1 MKRGVAIEDYLK
13 PLQPNQTQC
22 YLTNTLQVA
31 DIVEWTLAQ
40 IGKSTIWQTSFSI
53 SEEFLRRLYFIS
65 KSGNVETIHLLLDF
79 KATQKTLRL
88 WAFLSQVIEH
98 TYLADN
104 HSKVILIQ
112 PVGTPKKLQVSHGES
127 GSPEHLNAAKRQSA
141 CEGAEREMSVAIIT
155 SQNLTRGNRHES
167 AIVTTDPTIFNTLHT
182 EIEDLIKNHS
192 VPLSELYNAQIK

>member
-1 MKRGVAIEDYLK
+1 MKRGTQIEDYLQ
-13 PLQPNQTQC
+13 PLRPQQTQC

-31 DIVEWTLAQ
+31 DIIEWVLSQ

-65 KSGNVETIHLLLDF
+65 KSGNVEQIHLLLDF

-88 WAFLSQVIEH
+88 WAFLTQVIQH

-104 HSKVILIQ
+104 HSKVILIRSQ
-112 PVGTPKKLQVSHGES
+112 TL
-127 GSPEHLNAAKRQSA
+127 
-141 CEGAEREMSVAIIT
+141 SVAIIT

-167 AIVTTDPTIFNTLHT
+167 AIVTTDTSIFNTLH
-182 EIEDLIKNHS
+182 EDIEDLIRNHS
-192 VPLSELYNAQIK
+192 VPLSELYNAQLNE

>member
-1 MKRGVAIEDYLK
+1 MKRGVAIEEYLQ

-31 DIVEWTLAQ
+31 DIVEWVLSQ

-88 WAFLSQVIEH
+88 WAFLTQVIEH

-112 PVGTPKKLQVSHGES
+112 S
-127 GSPEHLNAAKRQSA
+127 AA
-141 CEGAEREMSVAIIT
+141 MSVAIIT
-155 SQNLTRGNRHES
+155 SQNLTL
-167 AIVTTDPTIFNTLHT
+167 LHRMR
-182 EIEDLIKNHS
+182 ECHLQARKIALADKPCADCDIYPFVKELIELDKRLHS
-192 VPLSELYNAQIK
+192 NWQTYDEYGRE

>member
-22 YLTNTLQVA
+22 YLANTLQVA

-104 HSKVILIQ
+104 HSKVILI
-112 PVGTPKKLQVSHGES
+112 
-127 GSPEHLNAAKRQSA
+127 RSA
-141 CEGAEREMSVAIIT
+141 TMSVAIIT

-167 AIVTTDPTIFNTLHT
+167 AIVTTDPNIFNTLHT

-192 VPLSELYNAQIK
+192 VPLSELYNAQIR

>member
-88 WAFLSQVIEH
+88 WAFLTQVIEH

-104 HSKVILIQ
+104 HSKVLL
-112 PVGTPKKLQVSHGES
+112 VKSERGEVVS
-127 GSPEHLNAAKRQSA
+127 
-141 CEGAEREMSVAIIT
+141 IIT
-155 SQNLTRGNRHES
+155 SQNLTRGNRCES
-167 AIVTTDPTIFNTLHT
+167 AVVTSDKQIFGTLF
-182 EIEDLIKNHS
+182 EQIQDLITNHS
-192 VPLSELYNAQIK
+192 VPLNDLFRDRITAG

>member
-1 MKRGVAIEDYLK
+1 MRRGTQISDYLK
-13 PLQPNQTQC
+13 PLQSNQTQC

-31 DIVEWTLAQ
+31 DIVEWVLSQ

-65 KSGNVETIHLLLDF
+65 KSGNVETIHLVLDF

-88 WAFLSQVIEH
+88 WSFITQVIEH

-104 HSKVILIQ
+104 HSKVILI
-112 PVGTPKKLQVSHGES
+112 
-127 GSPEHLNAAKRQSA
+127 RSA
-141 CEGAEREMSVAIIT
+141 STSVAIIT

-167 AIVTTDPTIFNTLHT
+167 AVITTDTAVFNTLH
-182 EIEDLIKNHS
+182 EQIEDLIRNHS
-192 VPLSELYNAQIK
+192 VPLSELYNAQINE

>member
-1 MKRGVAIEDYLK
+1 MKRGVAISDYLQ

-31 DIVEWTLAQ
+31 DIVEWVLSQ

-65 KSGNVETIHLLLDF
+65 KSGNVDTIHLLLDF

-88 WAFLSQVIEH
+88 WAFLTQVIEH

-104 HSKVILIQ
+104 VFKRLATHSKFLL
-112 PVGTPKKLQVSHGES
+112 PHTLYCGPAGE
-127 GSPEHLNAAKRQSA
+127 R
-141 CEGAEREMSVAIIT
+141 EGAISCRIPIFYIMI
-155 SQNLTRGNRHES
+155 RGN
-167 AIVTTDPTIFNTLHT
+167 
-182 EIEDLIKNHS
+182 
-192 VPLSELYNAQIK
+192 

>member
-1 MKRGVAIEDYLK
+1 MKRGIRIEDYLQ

-31 DIVEWTLAQ
+31 DIIEWVLSQ

-65 KSGNVETIHLLLDF
+65 KSGNVDTIHLLLDF

-88 WAFLSQVIEH
+88 WAFLTQVIKH

-112 PVGTPKKLQVSHGES
+112 
-127 GSPEHLNAAKRQSA
+127 SA
-141 CEGAEREMSVAIIT
+141 TMAVAIIT

-167 AIVTTDPTIFNTLHT
+167 AIVTTDHAVFNTLHT
-182 EIEDLIKNHS
+182 EIQDLIKNHA
-192 VPLSELYNAQIK
+192 VPLSELYNAQVNS